1 MGSLGQKPHAVCV
14 PYPAQGHIN
23 PMLKLAKILHSRGFH
38 ITFVNN
44 EYNHNRLL
52 RSRGPAALDG
62 LPSFRFETITDGLP
76 PVDADATQDIPEL
89 CVSTE
94 RHSLKPFKELLH
106 RLNNAGG
113 GVPPVSCIVSDGAMF
128 FTLDAAE
135 ELGVPEVL
143 LWTASAC
150 GFLGYAQFERLVELG
165 LVPFKDTSFLTN
177 GELDAVLD
185 WIPGMKDIRMKD
197 IPSFIR
203 TTDPND
209 LMFGYVPRMIRNS
222 KRASAILFN
231 SFDVLED
238 DVLESLSPNF
248 PPLYTLGPL
257 QLLLDPIMAKDDE
270 TRSIGSSNLWIED
283 PHCLD
288 WLDSYGPG
296 SVVYVNFGSITVM
309 TNDQLVEFAWGLA
322 NSGQPFLWI
331 IRPDL
336 VSGDSAVLPPEFS
349 EETKG
354 RGLLASWCNQEQVL
368 AHPAIGGFLTHCG
381 WNSTIESICNGVP
394 LICWP
399 FFAEQQTNCWYSCT
413 KWGIGMEID
422 TNVRRSEVERQ
433 VRELMVGEVGK
444 EMKRKAMEWKGLAQ
458 EAATSSSYVNM
469 DNLVTKVLCTK

>member
-1 MGSLGQKPHAVCV
+1 MGSLSKIVEGQKPHAVCV

-94 RHSLKPFKELLH
+94 RHSLQPFKELLC

-113 GVPPVSCIVSDGAMF
+113 EVPPVSCIVSDVAMF

-150 GFLGYAQFERLVELG
+150 GLLGYAQYEKLVELG
-165 LVPFKDTSFLTN
+165 LAPFKDTSFLTN

-185 WIPGMKDIRMKD
+185 WIPGMAGIRMRD

-203 TTDPND
+203 TTDSND
-209 LMFGYVPRMIRNS
+209 LMFGYVPRMVRNS

-231 SFDVLED
+231 SFETLED
-238 DVLESLSPNF
+238 DVFKSLSPNF

-257 QLLLDPIMAKDDE
+257 QLLLDPITAKDEE
-270 TRSIGSSNLWIED
+270 TKSIGSNLWKELR
-283 PHCLD
+283 PTLP
-288 WLDSYGPG
+288 W
-296 SVVYVNFGSITVM
+296 V
-309 TNDQLVEFAWGLA
+309 AR
-322 NSGQPFLWI
+322 FLW
-331 IRPDL
+331 
-336 VSGDSAVLPPEFS
+336 
-349 EETKG
+349 T
-354 RGLLASWCNQEQVL
+354 
-368 AHPAIGGFLTHCG
+368 
-381 WNSTIESICNGVP
+381 
-394 LICWP
+394 
-399 FFAEQQTNCWYSCT
+399 
-413 KWGIGMEID
+413 
-422 TNVRRSEVERQ
+422 
-433 VRELMVGEVGK
+433 
-444 EMKRKAMEWKGLAQ
+444 
-458 EAATSSSYVNM
+458 
-469 DNLVTKVLCTK
+469 